1 MGRNMEE
8 SGKFG
13 KKWCKWKI
21 LGNSG
26 LDARGWPAPFCQL
39 LEVISPGDL

>member
-1 MGRNMEE
+1 MGRNKEE
-8 SGKFG
+8 VGIFG

-26 LDARGWPAPFCQL
+26 LDARGWPAAFCQL
-39 LEVISPGDL
+39 LEAINPGAL

>member
-1 MGRNMEE
+1 MGRNMER

-26 LDARGWPAPFCQL
+26 LDARGWPAASYQL
-39 LEVISPGDL
+39 LEAISPGAL